1 MAKYLDQLEQALAN
15 ALKRGEISE
24 EAAHVVRSEFVSL
37 DEESNFRKHV
47 LPEISGY
54 LGGAFVV
61 TAIALIARNQW
72 ELLTTLTK
80 SITFGVLALAL
91 FAAGLAIGD
100 STPPRRRLAGLLCSF
115 AGVSTTGSLA
125 TLWLNDNYSLPPFLA
140 GLTVAIFGYLMI
152 RSLVGHLVMFLF
164 FCMTSVMFFQGYME
178 SGYNEDLLQIIF
190 FALLGIIWLYLSY
203 LGKLERFL
211 GFTLGM
217 GILFLSTQ
225 LAFGGNYRPLSYLL
239 SAIMV
244 VLASLLY
251 MRVPS
256 WPLLIGA
263 VVATTFGIGE
273 FVAGTLGGSIGAAI
287 GLLAAGVALILSSLF
302 AFKRGRHH

>member
-15 ALKRGEISE
+15 VLNRGEISE
-24 EAAHVVRSEFVSL
+24 EVAHAIRTEFVSL
-37 DEESNFRKHV
+37 DEESNFKKHV

-72 ELLTTLTK
+72 ELLTTFTK
-80 SITFGVLALAL
+80 SIIFGVLALAL
-91 FAAGLAIGD
+91 FAAGLVIGD

-115 AGVSTTGSLA
+115 AGISTTGSLA
-125 TLWLNDNYSLPPFLA
+125 VFLLNDNYSLPPFLA
-140 GLTVAIFGYLMI
+140 GLAVTAIGYLRI

-164 FCMTSVMFFQGYME
+164 FCMTSVMFFQGYIE
-178 SGYNEDLLQIIF
+178 SGYSKDLLQTIF
-190 FALLGIIWLYLSY
+190 FALLGLIWLYLSY
-203 LGKLERFL
+203 LGKLEQFL

-217 GILFLSTQ
+217 GILFFSTQ
-225 LAFGGNYRPLSYLL
+225 LAFGENYRPLSYLL

-244 VLASLLY
+244 AVVSLLY
-251 MRVPS
+251 MRLPS

-287 GLLAAGVALILSSLF
+287 GLLAAGV
-302 AFKRGRHH
+302 